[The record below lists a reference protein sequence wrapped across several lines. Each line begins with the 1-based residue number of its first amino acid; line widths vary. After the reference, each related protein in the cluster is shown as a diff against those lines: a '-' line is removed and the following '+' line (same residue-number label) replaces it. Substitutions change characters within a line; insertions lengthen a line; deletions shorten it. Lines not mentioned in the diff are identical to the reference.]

1 MCDLGM
7 LVYDQIF
14 DMDIFTDGAVC
25 KNYTV
30 LDNSALFDGTA
41 TSDNRIPTVP
51 SIMEPLEI
59 TELETLAVSK

>member
-1 MCDLGM
+1 MRDLGM
-7 LVYDQIF
+7 LVYHQIF
-14 DMDIFTDGAVC
+14 DMDILTDGAVC

-30 LDNSALFDGTA
+30 LDNSA
-41 TSDNRIPTVP
+41 P